1 MPNIKRETLA
11 GWGICGGTACNSY
24 RPEKRRDVLGVLAQH
39 EGALIA
45 RGQGRSYGDASLQP
59 AGTVRTHRLDHLI
72 SFDVSIGV
80 LRAQAGL
87 TLSELMNLCIP
98 RGWFPPVIPGT
109 RHISLG
115 GAFACNV
122 HGKNHFRDGD
132 FAEHV
137 LSISLLLADGST
149 AVCTPEQNAELFW
162 ATAGGMG
169 MTGIIEEITLKLRPI
184 TSCSL
189 RNVTSRVENIEDM
202 VAKFE
207 AAKNTADYMIG
218 WLDHMATG
226 KNIGKG
232 LFSAANHI
240 YPADGG
246 QPLTEFKAAKTK
258 LSVPIFFPPFVL
270 NRYSMAVHNW
280 LRFQKYK
287 NAQTTEVV
295 NFDGFFHPLDAIA
308 NWNKLY
314 GKRGFYQ
321 YQFMIPDSPN
331 AAALMREFLG
341 SLQEQ
346 KQFSFLG
353 VIKYHRESKGPM
365 TFSTRGYSIALDFPN
380 TERVR
385 ALLPQ
390 MDAWVAKN
398 GGRIYLAKDALLS
411 ADTFKQM
418 YPNAEGWLS
427 TVRGYDPAG
436 RFASLMSE
444 RLKWKHS

>member
-1 MPNIKRETLA
+1 MLS
-11 GWGICGGTACNSY
+11 GWGICGGVACKSY
-24 RPEKRRDVLGVLAQH
+24 RPEKRRDVLAILAEH
-39 EGALIA
+39 EGSLLA

-59 AGTVRTHRLDHLI
+59 AGTVRTTRLDHVI
-72 SFDVSIGV
+72 SFDESQGI
-80 LRAQAGL
+80 LRAQAGM
-87 TLSELMNLCIP
+87 TLADVMALFIP

-149 AVCTPEQNAELFW
+149 VVCSPEQNADLFW

-169 MTGIIEEITLKLRPI
+169 MTGIIEELTLKLRPV

-189 RNVTSRVENIEDM
+189 RSVTSRIANIEEM
-202 VAKFE
+202 VAAFE

-226 KNIGKG
+226 ANIGKG

-246 QPLTEFKAAKTK
+246 QPLSDFKAPQTK

-280 LRFQKYK
+280 LRFQQYK
-287 NAQTTEVV
+287 HAQKTETV

-321 YQFMIPDSPN
+321 YQLMIPDSPN

-353 VIKYHRESKGPM
+353 VIKYHRESKGLM

-390 MDAWVAKN
+390 MDAWVAKH
-398 GGRIYLAKDALLS
+398 GGRVYLAKDALLS
-411 ADTFKQM
+411 AEHFRQM
-418 YPNAEGWLS
+418 YPSADAWLS
-427 TVRGYDPAG
+427 TVQKYDPQN
-436 RFASLMSE
+436 RFTSLMSE
-444 RLKWKHS
+444 RLKWKQN